1 MNLNEFEEKI
11 KAHGKNVKKYVAPPF
26 DIEREDL
33 NNMKKSTKIKVSF
46 LLSAVIVCVLAV
58 TAFAAYNYLTAKQV
72 ADKFDD
78 PILADN
84 FKENEI
90 QVKTIKD
97 GKYKVTLLGL
107 TSGKNISKFESSSWE
122 LFPDRTYAA
131 VAVEKTDGS
140 AMTYDDEVLVTPLIE
155 GLAPWQYNI
164 CTMNGGWQGQIIDGV
179 LYRIVDFDSIEYF
192 ADKHIYLAVLDQ
204 TFYSIDAYN
213 YDEKTGLISVKE
225 SYDGTNILFDL
236 NVDKSKADP
245 VKAEEYLDKINKEME
260 GSDDD
265 SENPEDN
272 DNDTGDLEEEIKHI
286 EIATDG
292 NGKFVITEK

>member
-11 KAHGKNVKKYVAPPF
+11 KAHGRNVKKYVAPPF

-72 ADKFDD
+72 ANKFDD

-245 VKAEEYLDKINKEME
+245 VKAEEYLYKINKEME